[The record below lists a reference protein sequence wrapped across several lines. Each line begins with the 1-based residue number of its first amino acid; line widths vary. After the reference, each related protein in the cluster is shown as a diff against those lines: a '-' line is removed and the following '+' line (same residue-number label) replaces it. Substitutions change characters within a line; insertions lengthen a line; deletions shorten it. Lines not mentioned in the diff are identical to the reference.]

1 MEKRGAGAYIAE
13 FIGTFALVT
22 TIILAA
28 SMYALSGNEL
38 PKGLSFPFIAAAH
51 VLILLM
57 IIQTLGPISG
67 ANFNP
72 AISISLAAIKRI
84 SWLTALMYT
93 MVQILGAICA
103 ALFAYVV
110 IQKQADAVSYAA
122 TTVNFKEIN
131 VGSAFTLELLATFFL
146 TWAVVGTAV
155 SDKGDKT
162 WAPFTIAMTLGLGVL
177 LIAPLTGAGINPARS
192 IGPALVSGEWGSA
205 SDFLLVYVAGPIVG
219 ALIAAFAYAGLYI
232 EKSNE
237 APAADDNDELSLSL

>member
-28 SMYALSGNEL
+28 SMYALQGDL
-38 PKGLSFPFIAAAH
+38 PHGLSFPFIAAAH

-72 AISISLAAIKRI
+72 AISIALAAIKRI
-84 SWLTALMYT
+84 SWLTAAMYT
-93 MVQILGAICA
+93 LVQILGAICA

-110 IQKQADAVSYAA
+110 IQKQAEAVSYAA
-122 TTVNFKEIN
+122 TAINFKEIN
-131 VGSAFTLELLATFFL
+131 VGSAFALELLATFFL

-192 IGPALVSGEWGSA
+192 IGPALVSGDWGSA
-205 SDFLLVYVAGPIVG
+205 SDFLLAYVAGPIVG
-219 ALIAAFAYAGLYI
+219 ALLAAFIYAGLYI
-232 EKSNE
+232 EKSKA
-237 APAADDNDELSLSL
+237 APVTEEG